1 MKRSFHGGMKRKVLV
16 GITVALTGLMPVMA
30 QAANKLIVKDS
41 TGTTDKMVVTDA
53 GYVGI
58 GTNAPAVGLHIQ
70 GTTSAQVRAQ
80 TNLASSSAGGSIV
93 MMHNNGSNTALP
105 VAGDRIGAMYFG
117 TQAIV
122 PTTGLPGP
130 YYGAG
135 ITVRADGPW
144 QFDAVNTSTFYAPAY
159 ISIDTGSATA
169 GRVERVKVSSGG
181 NVGIGYFGTAN
192 PTQRLE
198 VKGGVKINSTG
209 TKPTCDSTVRG
220 TIWVT
225 QSTTTAADAV
235 EVCSKDA
242 GTTYSWKAL
251 Y

>member
-1 MKRSFHGGMKRKVLV
+1 MKRKIMLAVAASV
-16 GITVALTGLMPVMA
+16 VALLPVMA
-30 QAANKLIVKDS
+30 QAANKLIVKGTD
-41 TGTTDKMVVTDA
+41 GTTDKMVVTDT

-70 GTTSAQVRAQ
+70 GTVAAQVRAQ

-93 MMHNNGSNTALP
+93 LMHNNGSNTSLP
-105 VAGDRIGAMYFG
+105 VIGDRVGALYFG

-144 QFDAVNTSTFYAPAY
+144 QFDAVNTSTFYAPSY
-159 ISIDTGSATA
+159 ISIDTGSAT
-169 GRVERVKVSSGG
+169 GSRVERLKVSSDG
-181 NVGIGYFGTAN
+181 NVGIGYFAAAN

-198 VKGGVKINSTG
+198 VKGGVKINSVG

-235 EVCSKDA
+235 EVCSKDS